1 MARKYDRYGR
11 NRQFRRNPTRSR
23 KFFPYQLPFQRDF
36 RLEVDRSTP
45 VSDLTAARWRQVVA
59 DITNPNKRKRDE
71 FEDDDVFGLYQRMQ
85 HLSQSPPIRQ
95 IGRDMRYGAEAM
107 IIAEMPLAAIPIA
120 GMEMALNPKKVSQRF
135 GGGVIGTTAGFGLLA
150 AKNLI

>member
-36 RLEVDRSTP
+36 RLLVDRNTA
-45 VSDLTAARWRQVVA
+45 VSDLTAKKWLEHVG
-59 DITNPNKRKRDE
+59 NKRKLGDKSDVSD
-71 FEDDDVFGLYQRMQ
+71 FDDILWT
-85 HLSQSPPIRQ
+85 QSPPIRQ
-95 IGRDMRYGAEAM
+95 IGRDIRYGSEAM
-107 IIAEMPLAAIPIA
+107 VIGEMPLAAIPIA
-120 GMEMALNPKKVSQRF
+120 GMEMAMNPKKVSQRF
-135 GGGVIGTTAGFGLLA
+135 GGGVIGTTAGLGFLA